1 MATAPLIAV
10 PTLAVLLF
18 LLVVPA
24 APAVPAGLALA
35 TLLALWLGAPGI
47 VLQDLPAASLPLTSW
62 PSPDALQRSL
72 SLLVLPQLSLTF
84 ANAVL
89 LTARVAGDYFGARA
103 AHGTPRRLSINSG
116 LANLRAEE
124 HTSELQS
131 LMRT

>member
-89 LTARVAGDYFGARA
+89 LTALVAGDYFAARPAPVPPPRLSHTSRLGRA
-103 AHGTPRRLSINSG
+103 AGRERGWQNV
-116 LANLRAEE
+116 
-124 HTSELQS
+124 
-131 LMRT
+131 

>member
-47 VLQDLPAASLPLTSW
+47 VLQALPAASLPLTSW

-89 LTARVAGDYFGARA
+89 DRKS
-103 AHGTPRRLSINSG
+103 PRLNSS
-116 LANLRAEE
+116 
-124 HTSELQS
+124 H
-131 LMRT
+131 

>member
-1 MATAPLIAV
+1 MLLRPPRVTLTYTLFPYTTLFRSG

-72 SLLVLPQLSLTF
+72 SLLVLPQLDRKS
-84 ANAVL
+84 V
-89 LTARVAGDYFGARA
+89 V
-103 AHGTPRRLSINSG
+103 
-116 LANLRAEE
+116 
-124 HTSELQS
+124 
-131 LMRT
+131 